1 MGFRYLFLV
10 VLLWTGLQASY
21 AQTTQIGSWL
31 THMSSAP
38 AYTIESIGDQ
48 IWLGGLQIRIYDR
61 VQNEFSTLSK
71 VNGLSD
77 VDVRLIRH
85 DAASGYT
92 LVVYANSNIDLIYEG
107 AVYNMPDIKNYN
119 ITGSKVVNNVF
130 FNNQFMYLATDFGIV
145 VLNPLKREIKETY
158 TLQADAKV
166 LEIKDLIVSNGLFYA
181 ATQQGIYT
189 ADENNPVLQNFANW
203 SLLIPTAAQHLLEH
217 EGQLYFAGTD
227 SLFRLQGNTAQW
239 IYRAE
244 STIQRMRSGLY
255 DFYVCESNDVIR
267 EISLFNAQGVKMDSI
282 SGNINPRDVVEV
294 NSAEIWEA
302 DFWEG
307 MVQLKNRK
315 EKNLVKSNEIYS
327 NVTYNL
333 STYGDAMYVSGGGEK
348 EWILTYNSSGFYRY
362 QDGSWT
368 NYNRMNGTS
377 GMDSILDV
385 MDVAVDPSNQ
395 YIYAASYG
403 GGLLEIHPDNTHVL
417 YRNTPY
423 IQNQVGNPNGY
434 IVAGLAMDRNNNLW
448 LSNYAA
454 IDQLVVKKKDGTW
467 QKFSFPYS
475 TSERAA
481 SQIVIDDANQKW
493 LMAPR
498 GIGIFV
504 LNDNNTIDNKADDQI
519 AKINKGSGLGNLPS
533 NEVYCIEKDKDGKIW
548 VGTADGIAIFNCPE
562 SIFSNNGCEAE
573 LKIVKYDL
581 NAGLLFQRE
590 AVKTIAVDGANNK
603 WIGTNN
609 GVWLISD
616 DAEKIIQRFTKD
628 NSPLPTNEIRKIKVH
643 PRTGEVF
650 IATSLGLVSWRGNAT
665 DGAENNDQLLVFPNP
680 VPADYSGTIAISG
693 LVANADVRITDI
705 SGQLVYRTKAQGG
718 QAVWNGKN
726 YTGQKPR
733 SGVYYVFVT
742 NEDGSETK
750 TGKFIFNE

>member
-1 MGFRYLFLV
+1 
-10 VLLWTGLQASY
+10 
-21 AQTTQIGSWL
+21 
-31 THMSSAP
+31 
-38 AYTIESIGDQ
+38 
-48 IWLGGLQIRIYDR
+48 
-61 VQNEFSTLSK
+61 
-71 VNGLSD
+71 
-77 VDVRLIRH
+77 
-85 DAASGYT
+85 
-92 LVVYANSNIDLIYEG
+92 
-107 AVYNMPDIKNYN
+107 
-119 ITGSKVVNNVF
+119 
-130 FNNQFMYLATDFGIV
+130 
-145 VLNPLKREIKETY
+145 
-158 TLQADAKV
+158 
-166 LEIKDLIVSNGLFYA
+166 
-181 ATQQGIYT
+181 
-189 ADENNPVLQNFANW
+189 
-203 SLLIPTAAQHLLEH
+203 
-217 EGQLYFAGTD
+217 
-227 SLFRLQGNTAQW
+227 
-239 IYRAE
+239 
-244 STIQRMRSGLY
+244 
-255 DFYVCESNDVIR
+255 
-267 EISLFNAQGVKMDSI
+267 
-282 SGNINPRDVVEV
+282 
-294 NSAEIWEA
+294 
-302 DFWEG
+302 
-307 MVQLKNRK
+307 
-315 EKNLVKSNEIYS
+315 
-327 NVTYNL
+327 
-333 STYGDAMYVSGGGEK
+333 MYVSGGGEK

-362 QDGSWT
+362 KDGTWT

-385 MDVAVDPSNQ
+385 MDIAVDPSNQ

-423 IQNQVGNPNGY
+423 IQSQVGNPNGY
-434 IVAGLAMDRNNNLW
+434 IIAGLTMDRNNNLW

-454 IDQLVVKKKDGTW
+454 IDQLVVKKKDGSW

-590 AVKTIAVDGANNK
+590 AVNTIAVDGANNK

-650 IATSLGLVSWRGNAT
+650 IATTMGLVSWRGNAT

-680 VPADYSGTIAISG
+680 VPADYAGTIAISG

-750 TGKFIFNE
+750 AGKFIFNE

>member
-1 MGFRYLFLV
+1 MGFRYLFFLV
-10 VLLWTGLQASY
+10 CVWTSVPALY
-21 AQTTQIGSWL
+21 AQTTPIGSWL
-31 THMSSAP
+31 THISSAP

-107 AVYNMPDIKNYN
+107 AVFNMPDLKNYN

-130 FNNQFMYLATDFGIV
+130 FKNQFMYLATDFGIV

-166 LEIKDLIVSNGLFYA
+166 LEIKDLSVNNGLFYA
-181 ATQQGIYT
+181 ATPQGIYT
-189 ADENNPVLQNFANW
+189 ANENNPVLQNFANW
-203 SLLIPTAAQHLLEH
+203 SLLMNNNAQHLLEH

-227 SLFRLQGNTAQW
+227 SLFRIQGNTAQF

-244 STIQRMRSGLY
+244 STIRRMRRGLY
-255 DFYVCESNDVIR
+255 DFYVCESNDAIR
-267 EISLFNAQGVKMDSI
+267 EISMFNAQGIKIDSM
-282 SGNINPRDVVEV
+282 SADINPRDVVEV
-294 NSAEIWEA
+294 NSSEIWQA

-315 EKNLVKSNEIYS
+315 QKNLVKSNEIYS

-362 QDGSWT
+362 QDGTWT

-385 MDVAVDPSNQ
+385 MDIAVDPSNQ

-423 IQNQVGNPNGY
+423 IQSQVGNPNGY
-434 IVAGLAMDRNNNLW
+434 IIAGLTMDRNNNLW

-533 NEVYCIEKDKDGKIW
+533 NDVYCIEKDKDGKIW

-590 AVKTIAVDGANNK
+590 AVNTIAVDGANNK

-616 DAEKIIQRFTKD
+616 DAEKIIQRFTKE

-650 IATSLGLVSWRGNAT
+650 IATTMGLVSWRGNAT
-665 DGAENNDQLLVFPNP
+665 DGAENNNQLLVFPNP
-680 VPADYSGTIAISG
+680 VPSDYAGTIAISG

-750 TGKFIFNE
+750 SGKFIFNE

>member
-1 MGFRYLFLV
+1 MGFRYFFLA
-10 VLLWTGLQASY
+10 VLVWMGVPALY
-21 AQTTQIGSWL
+21 AQTTPIGSWL
-31 THMSSAP
+31 THLSSAP

-92 LVVYANSNIDLIYEG
+92 LVVYANSNIDLVYEG
-107 AVYNMPDIKNYN
+107 AVFNMPDLKNYN

-130 FNNQFMYLATDFGIV
+130 FKNQFMYLATDFGIV

-166 LEIKDLIVSNGLFYA
+166 LEIKDLSVNNGQFYA
-181 ATQQGIYT
+181 ATPQGIYI

-203 SLLIPTAAQHLLEH
+203 SLLMNNNAQHLLAH

-227 SLFRLQGNTAQW
+227 SLFRIQGNTAEF

-244 STIQRMRSGLY
+244 STIRRMRSGLY
-255 DFYVCESNDVIR
+255 DFYLCESNDAIR
-267 EISLFNAQGVKMDSI
+267 EISMFNAQGIKIDSM
-282 SGNINPRDVVEV
+282 SADINPRDVVEI
-294 NSAEIWEA
+294 NSAEIWQA

-315 EKNLVKSNEIYS
+315 QKNLVKTNEIYS

-362 QDGSWT
+362 QDGTWT

-385 MDVAVDPSNQ
+385 MDIAVDPSNQ

-423 IQNQVGNPNGY
+423 IQSQVGNPNGY
-434 IVAGLAMDRNNNLW
+434 IIAGLTMDRNNNLW

-454 IDQLVVKKKDGTW
+454 IDQLVVKKKDGSW

-504 LNDNNTIDNKADDQI
+504 LNDNNTIDNKADDKI
-519 AKINKGSGLGNLPS
+519 TKINKGSGLGNLPS

-590 AVKTIAVDGANNK
+590 AVNTIAVDGANNK
-603 WIGTNN
+603 WVGTNN

-616 DAEKIIQRFTKD
+616 DAEKIIQRFTKE

-650 IATSLGLVSWRGNAT
+650 IATTMGLVSWRGNAT
-665 DGAENNDQLLVFPNP
+665 DGAESNDQLLVFPNP
-680 VPADYSGTIAISG
+680 VPSDYVGTIAITG

-750 TGKFIFNE
+750 AGKFIFNE